1 MAVQLKG
8 HARLT
13 PRRDAGA
20 MAEQLLW
27 VAANPSEARAQA
39 LRGREYVCRHWNRRK
54 AFGDLRRVLEEV
66 VFENGDAAGER
77 SAHASG

>member
-8 HARLT
+8 YARLT

-27 VAANPSEARAQA
+27 VANNRQEARAQA
-39 LRGREYVCRHWNRRK
+39 MRGREYVCREWNRRK
-54 AFGDLRRVLEEV
+54 AFDDLRRVLETV
-66 VFENGDAAGER
+66 VEERAVADGR